1 MSAAPELDVF
11 SCPLDGIRLVE
22 ASAGTGKTWNICGL
36 YLRLLLERELPV
48 ESLLVVTFTKA
59 ATAELSG
66 RIRERIVETLQILEG
81 GTPGPDPFVPQL
93 LAHLAAAG
101 HAQEQLATRLRL
113 ALQTFDEA
121 AIFTIHGFCQRA
133 LADTPFAAG
142 LPYELELVED
152 DSALRLEATQDF
164 WRREVAGGD
173 LPPVLATHLLQ
184 SGDSPAAWAEILKR
198 HMARPCARALWDAE
212 TDEPVVGD
220 AAAPDALGAEGVDG
234 AADETGVS
242 GGVPPE
248 AGVGARLRADEARLQ
263 SAWAA
268 ARAAAGTLT
277 EAVAAVEAAL
287 GGLNANSYSPESVA
301 KAARQ
306 WADWLAAGDPLHPL
320 PGDKDSKLVLLT
332 ADTLAKRTTAAGRK
346 SGIAPPQHAFVD
358 LAAELLAA
366 RSAVDA
372 GCASARLHLLRRFV
386 EHTTAELRRRKG
398 EQRQIAFDDI
408 LWNAHQALHSGE
420 QPWLA
425 AALHA
430 RYPVA
435 LIDEFQDT
443 DPLQFGIFDRI
454 YRAEDRHGTLFLVG
468 DPKQAIYS
476 FRSADLFTYLA
487 ARDRTDARYTLRH
500 NQRSAPALI
509 EACNR
514 LFGANPAV
522 FMMPGLEYVQ
532 VGAGS
537 RPRPPLVDDTAP
549 AQLPPL
555 QLWRIPRDET
565 LEEGG
570 GAGDGG
576 RASQGGDAETRHHAD
591 EAHDVDSGPGVA
603 KGQTEAGAAGGTRL
617 PRAVAMQRAAHA
629 TAAEIARLLA
639 AGGEDRIRIGDD
651 PLAPADIAVLVR
663 SHGQGARMR
672 RALAAFGVGSVELSQ
687 ASVYHTDD
695 AEELERVL
703 LAIAEP
709 LRERRVKAAL
719 ATTAMGRDAAAL
731 ARLAADEAALLAT
744 LDAFARWRELW
755 LTRGFG
761 VMLRQWMSDEG
772 VATRLLARPDGERRL
787 TNLMHL
793 AELLQQD
800 AGSAAPEVLLRT
812 LASRRA
818 DARGGE
824 ATQLRLESDRNLVQ
838 IVTIHRAKGL
848 EYGVVFCP
856 FLFDGYSRGGSEG
869 PMRAWHDDDG
879 ALVLDYRAGAS
890 EDKAVKARIKHEQ
903 QAEDLRLIYVALTR
917 AVQRC
922 YLVVGSY
929 ASNSFGKTNHTE
941 AGRSLLNWMAA
952 GAGMD
957 AEAWAAHKPTP
968 ADIDAHW
975 RALVAASTLDGQPV
989 MALADLPDGHG
1000 AALPAPDTASQ
1011 RPRALRPP
1019 QVPAGWRV
1027 GSFSAL
1033 ISGAVHERAA
1043 QDHDASA
1050 LPVAEIRMLAEAAQT
1065 PLPQPVA
1072 ADDILRFPRGPS
1084 AGDCMHAMFEAAG
1097 FTEPTSWDA
1106 AIDGALA
1113 AHPQR
1118 LADEGR
1124 RGRRAVV
1131 GREDEESAPVRL
1143 ARMLRGLLA
1152 DVLATPLLPA
1162 GDGTAAPLRLDSV
1175 PRSRRLVEL
1184 GFHLPAPRLT
1194 AAQLNAWLA
1203 GQGYGVP
1210 RLAFADLDGYLKG
1223 FIDLVFEHDGRF
1235 WILDWKS
1242 NHLGDQPVDYAPAR
1256 LEAAMQAHGY
1266 HLQHLLYTVALHRHL
1281 GRSLPGY
1288 DYETHF
1294 GGVLYLFV
1302 RGVRPGWQLDGRPA
1316 GVFHHRCPVATL
1328 NALDALLSGRED
1340 RVAEETA

>member
-66 RIRERIVETLQILEG
+66 RIRERIVETLQVLEG

-93 LAHLAAAG
+93 LVHLAAVG
-101 HAQEQLATRLRL
+101 HAREQLATRLRL

-164 WRREVAGGD
+164 WRREVAGGG
-173 LPPVLATHLLQ
+173 LPVLLATHLLQ

-198 HMARPCARALWDAE
+198 HMARPCARPLWDE
-212 TDEPVVGD
+212 GTTGNGD
-220 AAAPDALGAEGVDG
+220 DMGAV
-234 AADETGVS
+234 
-242 GGVPPE
+242 
-248 AGVGARLRADEARLQ
+248 LHADEARLQ
-263 SAWAA
+263 SAYAA
-268 ARAAAGTLT
+268 ARAAAGTLFD
-277 EAVAAVEAAL
+277 AVAAAEAAL
-287 GGLNANSYSPESVA
+287 GGLNANSYSPESIA

-306 WADWLAAGDPLHPL
+306 WGDWLAAGDPLRPL
-320 PGDKDSKLVLLT
+320 PGGNDNKLALLA

-346 SGIAPPQHAFVD
+346 GGIAPPQHAFFD

-366 RSAVDA
+366 RGAVDA
-372 GCASARLHLLRRFV
+372 GCASARLRLLRRFV
-386 EHTTAELRRRKG
+386 DHTTAELRRRKG

-408 LWNAHQALHSGE
+408 LWNAHQALHSGD

-454 YRAEDRHGTLFLVG
+454 YRADDRHGTLFLVG

-537 RPRPPLVDDTAP
+537 RLRKPLHDDTAP
-549 AQLPPL
+549 APLPPL

-565 LEEGG
+565 LDENDG
-570 GAGDGG
+570 GAGDDE
-576 RASQGGDAETRHHAD
+576 DAGQARHN
-591 EAHDVDSGPGVA
+591 
-603 KGQTEAGAAGGTRL
+603 EAGGGEGDKAEEAEVGGGTRL
-617 PRAVAMQRAAHA
+617 PRAVAMHRAAHA
-629 TAAEIARLLA
+629 SAAEIARLLA
-639 AGGEDRIRIGDD
+639 AGGEGRIRIGDD

-672 RALAAFGVGSVELSQ
+672 RALATFGVGSVELSQ

-719 ATTAMGRDAAAL
+719 ATTAMGRDASSL

-772 VATRLLARPDGERRL
+772 VAARLLARPDGERRL

-800 AGSAAPEVLLRT
+800 AGSATPEVLLRT

-856 FLFDGYSRGGSEG
+856 FLFDGYARKGDEG
-869 PMRAWHDDDG
+869 PMRAWHDDEG
-879 ALVLDYRAGAS
+879 ELVLDYRAAA
-890 EDKAVKARIKHEQ
+890 DAATVKAVKARIRHEQ

-929 ASNSFGKTNHTE
+929 ASNSFGRTNHTE
-941 AGRSLLNWMAA
+941 AGRSLLNWMVA

-968 ADIDAHW
+968 AGTDAHW

-1000 AALPAPDTASQ
+1000 VPLPAPDTASQ
-1011 RPRALRPP
+1011 RPRAQRPP
-1019 QVPAGWRV
+1019 QVPAGWRI

-1033 ISGAVHERAA
+1033 ISGATHEPAA
-1043 QDHDASA
+1043 QDHDAGA
-1050 LPVAEIRMLAEAAQT
+1050 LPAGEIRMLADAAQT
-1065 PLPQPVA
+1065 ALPQPVA

-1084 AGDCMHAMFEAAG
+1084 AGDCMHAMFEAAD
-1097 FTEPTSWDA
+1097 FTDPASWDA

-1118 LADEGR
+1118 LADD
-1124 RGRRAVV
+1124 GRRAR
-1131 GREDEESAPVRL
+1131 GAAEARANEDAAPLRL

-1162 GDGTAAPLRLDSV
+1162 GDGAPLRLDSV
-1175 PRSRRLVEL
+1175 PHKRRLVEL

-1194 AAQLNAWLA
+1194 AVQLNAWLA
-1203 GQGYGVP
+1203 AQGYGVP

-1242 NHLGDQPVDYAPAR
+1242 NHLGDQPADYAPAR

-1281 GRSLPGY
+1281 GRSLAGY
-1288 DYETHF
+1288 DYQTHF

-1302 RGVRPGWQLDGRPA
+1302 RGVRPGWQLDGKPA
-1316 GVFHHRCPVATL
+1316 GVFHHRCPAATVH
-1328 NALDALLSGRED
+1328 ALDALLAGRDELIAEA
-1340 RVAEETA
+1340 VA

>member
-36 YLRLLLERELPV
+36 YLRLLLERALPV

-66 RIRERIVETLQILEG
+66 RIRERIVEALHVLEG

-101 HAQEQLATRLRL
+101 HAQDPLATRLRL

-184 SGDSPAAWAEILKR
+184 SGDSPEAWAEVLKR
-198 HMARPCARALWDAE
+198 HMARPCARPLWDEGTA
-212 TDEPVVGD
+212 GD
-220 AAAPDALGAEGVDG
+220 ADD
-234 AADETGVS
+234 TGS
-242 GGVPPE
+242 T
-248 AGVGARLRADEARLQ
+248 LRADAACLQ
-263 SAWAA
+263 SVHAK
-268 ARAAAGTLT
+268 ARAAADTLAD
-277 EAVAAVEAAL
+277 AVAAVEAAL
-287 GGLNANSYSPESVA
+287 GGLNAGSYTPESLA

-306 WADWLAAGDPLHPL
+306 WADWLAADDPLHPL
-320 PGDKDSKLVLLT
+320 PGDKDSKLALLA
-332 ADTLAKRTTAAGRK
+332 ADTLARRATAAGRK
-346 SGIAPPQHAFVD
+346 SGIAPPQHAFFE

-366 RSAVDA
+366 RGAVDA
-372 GCASARLHLLRRFV
+372 GCASARQRLLRRFV
-386 EHTTAELRRRKG
+386 EHTTSELRRRKA

-408 LWNAHQALHSGE
+408 LWNAHQALHSGA

-454 YRAEDRHGTLFLVG
+454 YRDADRHGTLFLVG

-487 ARDRTDARYTLRH
+487 ARARTDARYTLRH
-500 NQRSAPALI
+500 NQRSDPALI

-537 RPRPPLVDDTAP
+537 RPRTPLVDGTAP
-549 AQLPPL
+549 GPRPPL

-565 LEEGG
+565 LEEEEG
-570 GAGDGG
+570 
-576 RASQGGDAETRHHAD
+576 E
-591 EAHDVDSGPGVA
+591 E
-603 KGQTEAGAAGGTRL
+603 GGTRL
-617 PRAVAMQRAAHA
+617 PRALAMQRAAHA
-629 TAAEIARLLA
+629 SAAEIARLLA
-639 AGGEDRIRIGDD
+639 AGAAGRIRIGER
-651 PLAPADIAVLVR
+651 PLAPADVAVLVR

-695 AEELERVL
+695 AEELERLL
-703 LAIAEP
+703 LAIADP

-772 VATRLLARPDGERRL
+772 VAARLLARADGERRL

-800 AGSAAPEVLLRT
+800 AGSASPEVLLRT

-818 DARGGE
+818 DGKGAE

-848 EYGVVFCP
+848 EYGIVFCP

-869 PMRAWHDDDG
+869 PMRAWHDEDG
-879 ALVLDYRAGAS
+879 ELVLDYRAGAAA
-890 EDKAVKARIKHEQ
+890 DKAVKARIRSEQ

-917 AVQRC
+917 AVHRC

-929 ASNSFGKTNHTE
+929 ASNSFGRINHTE
-941 AGRSLLNWMAA
+941 AGRSLLNWMVA

-968 ADIDAHW
+968 AGTDAHW

-1000 AALPAPDTASQ
+1000 AALPAPDTARQ

-1019 QVPAGWRV
+1019 QVPAGWRI
-1027 GSFSAL
+1027 GSFTAL
-1033 ISGAVHERAA
+1033 LSGAAHEPSA
-1043 QDHDASA
+1043 QDHDAAA
-1050 LPVAEIRMLAEAAQT
+1050 LPAGEIRMLADGAEAAA
-1065 PLPQPVA
+1065 PQPLA
-1072 ADDILRFPRGPS
+1072 ADDILRFPRGPA
-1084 AGDCMHAMFEAAG
+1084 AGDCMHAMFEAAD
-1097 FTEPTSWDA
+1097 FTDPASWEA
-1106 AIDGALA
+1106 AITHALA

-1118 LADEGR
+1118 LAED
-1124 RGRRAVV
+1124 GRRAR
-1131 GREDEESAPVRL
+1131 GGTDARADDEAAQSRL
-1143 ARMLRGLLA
+1143 ARMLRGLLE
-1152 DVLATPLLPA
+1152 DVLATPLLAAAA
-1162 GDGTAAPLRLDSV
+1162 GGAPLRLD
-1175 PRSRRLVEL
+1175 RIARDRRLVEL
-1184 GFHLPAPRLT
+1184 GFHLPAPRLS

-1203 GQGYGVP
+1203 AQGYAAP

-1242 NHLGDQPVDYAPAR
+1242 NHLGDQPADYAPAR

-1281 GRSLPGY
+1281 GRSLAGY

-1316 GVFHHRCPVATL
+1316 GVFHHRCPAATL
-1328 NALDALLSGRED
+1328 QALDALLAGRDE
-1340 RVAEETA
+1340 RLAEAVA

>member
-66 RIRERIVETLQILEG
+66 RIRERIVETLQVLDG

-93 LAHLAAAG
+93 LAHLASAG
-101 HAQEQLATRLRL
+101 HGQERLATRLRL

-164 WRREVAGGD
+164 WRREVAGGG
-173 LPPVLATHLLQ
+173 LPALLATHLLQ
-184 SGDSPAAWAEILKR
+184 SGDSPEAWAEILKR
-198 HMARPCARALWDAE
+198 HMARPCARPLWDAE
-212 TDEPVVGD
+212 TGPPAAADAEPGAPASEAD
-220 AAAPDALGAEGVDG
+220 AAAPVAGGPGVG
-234 AADETGVS
+234 ERLAADEV
-242 GGVPPE
+242 
-248 AGVGARLRADEARLQ
+248 RLQ
-263 SAWAA
+263 SAYAA
-268 ARAAAGTLT
+268 VRAAAATLAP
-277 EAVAAVEAAL
+277 AVAAVEAAL
-287 GGLNANSYSPESVA
+287 GGLNANSYSPEAVA
-301 KAARQ
+301 RAARQ

-320 PGDKDSKLVLLT
+320 PRDKDSKLALLA

-346 SGIAPPQHAFVD
+346 QGIAPPQHAFFA

-366 RSAVDA
+366 RGAVDA
-372 GCASARLHLLRRFV
+372 GCAHARLRLLRRFV
-386 EHTTAELRRRKG
+386 EHTAAALRQRKR
-398 EQRQIAFDDI
+398 ERRQIAFDDI
-408 LWNAHQALHSGE
+408 LWNAHRALHDGE

-454 YRAEDRHGTLFLVG
+454 YRAGGRHGTLFLVG

-487 ARDRTDARYTLRH
+487 ARERTDSRYTLRH

-522 FMMPGLEYVQ
+522 FMMDGLDYVR

-537 RPRPPLVDDTAP
+537 RARAQLHDDTAAGP
-549 AQLPPL
+549 QAPL
-555 QLWRIPRDET
+555 QLWRIPRDERVD
-565 LEEGG
+565 EDEGEGG
-570 GAGDGG
+570 G
-576 RASQGGDAETRHHAD
+576 S
-591 EAHDVDSGPGVA
+591 
-603 KGQTEAGAAGGTRL
+603 RL
-617 PRAVAMQRAAHA
+617 LRAVALQRAALA

-639 AGGEDRIRIGDD
+639 AGAQGRVRIGDA

-719 ATTAMGRDAAAL
+719 ATAAMGRDAAAL
-731 ARLAADEAALLAT
+731 ARLAEDEGALLAT

-761 VMLRQWMSDEG
+761 VMLRQWMADEG
-772 VATRLLARPDGERRL
+772 VAARLLARPDGERRL

-812 LASRRA
+812 LAGRRA
-818 DARGGE
+818 ETGGGE

-848 EYGVVFCP
+848 EYGIVFCP
-856 FLFDGYSRGGSEG
+856 FLFDGYGRNGGEG
-869 PMRAWHDDDG
+869 AMRAWHDDDG
-879 ALVLDYRAGAS
+879 TLVLDYRAGAA
-890 EDKAVKARIKHEQ
+890 EDAEVKARLRREQ

-917 AVQRC
+917 AVHRC

-929 ASNSFGKTNHTE
+929 ASLSFGRRNHSE
-941 AGRSLLNWMAA
+941 GGRSLLNWMVA
-952 GAGMD
+952 GAGMS
-957 AEAWAAHKPTP
+957 AQEWAAHKPTP
-968 ADIDAHW
+968 AGTDAHW
-975 RALVAASTLDGQPV
+975 RALVAAAVLGGQPV
-989 MALADLPDGHG
+989 MQLSE
-1000 AALPAPDTASQ
+1000 LPAGEGAPLAPPAGAGQ
-1011 RPRALRPP
+1011 RPRAQRPP
-1019 QVPAGWRV
+1019 ALPSGWRV

-1033 ISGAVHERAA
+1033 ISGATHERAA
-1043 QDHDASA
+1043 QDYDAAA
-1050 LPVAEIRMLAEAAQT
+1050 LPARAIRLLAGEAPDA
-1065 PLPQPVA
+1065 PGALA
-1072 ADDILRFPRGPS
+1072 ADDRGVAPEGVGMPEHGGHDARDPQAGLRPWVPAADDVLRFPRGPS
-1084 AGDCMHAMFEAAG
+1084 AGDCMHALFEAIDFTDPAG
-1097 FTEPTSWDA
+1097 WDA
-1106 AIDGALA
+1106 AIDAALA
-1113 AHPQR
+1113 MHPQTLGDGAAAGGRGAEQAR
-1118 LADEGR
+1118 LR
-1124 RGRRAVV
+1124 
-1131 GREDEESAPVRL
+1131 
-1143 ARMLRGLLA
+1143 RMLRGLLE
-1152 DVLATPLLPA
+1152 DVLATPLRAAEGEAPA
-1162 GDGTAAPLRLDSV
+1162 LRLGEL
-1175 PRSRRLVEL
+1175 PRARRLVEL
-1184 GFHLPAPRLT
+1184 GFHLPAPRLS
-1194 AAQLNAWLA
+1194 ADQLNAWLA
-1203 GQGYGVP
+1203 AQGYGVP

-1223 FIDLVFEHDGRF
+1223 FIDLVFEHGGRF
-1235 WILDWKS
+1235 WVLDWKS
-1242 NHLGDQPVDYAPAR
+1242 NHLGDQPEDYAPAR
-1256 LEAAMQAHGY
+1256 LELAMQAHGY
-1266 HLQHLLYTVALHRHL
+1266 HLQHLIYSVALHRHL
-1281 GRSLPGY
+1281 ARSLPGY
-1288 DYETHF
+1288 DPARHF
-1294 GGVLYLFV
+1294 GGALYLFV
-1302 RGVRPGWQLDGRPA
+1302 RGVRPRWRIDGQPA
-1316 GVFHHRCPVATL
+1316 GVFHHRCPPATL
-1328 NALDALLSGRED
+1328 LALDALLAA
-1340 RVAEETA
+1340 RVQATALETA

>member
-11 SCPLDGIRLVE
+11 SCPLDGVRLVE

-36 YLRLLLERELPV
+36 YLRLLLERALPV

-66 RIRERIVETLQILEG
+66 RIRERIVETLQVLDG
-81 GTPGPDPFVPQL
+81 GTPGPDPFVSNL

-101 HAQEQLATRLRL
+101 HAREQLATRLRL

-164 WRREVAGGD
+164 WRREVAGGG
-173 LPPVLATHLLQ
+173 LPALLATHLLQ
-184 SGDSPAAWAEILKR
+184 SGDSPEGWAEILKR
-198 HMARPCARALWDAE
+198 HMSRPCARPLWDEGTA
-212 TDEPVVGD
+212 
-220 AAAPDALGAEGVDG
+220 AEGTEADG
-234 AADETGVS
+234 
-242 GGVPPE
+242 
-248 AGVGARLRADEARLQ
+248 GVGAALAADEARLQ
-263 SAWAA
+263 SAYAA
-268 ARAAAGTLT
+268 ARAVAGTLG
-277 EAVAAVEAAL
+277 EAIAAVEAAL
-287 GGLNANSYSPESVA
+287 GGLNANSYKSESVA

-306 WADWLAAGDPLHPL
+306 WADWLAAGDALHPL
-320 PGDKDSKLVLLT
+320 PGGNDGKLALLT
-332 ADTLAKRTTAAGRK
+332 ADTLAAKTTAAGRK
-346 SGIAPPQHAFVD
+346 SGIAPPRHAFFD
-358 LAAELLAA
+358 PAAELLAA
-366 RSAVDA
+366 RSAVDTH
-372 GCASARLHLLRRFV
+372 CATARLRLLRRFV
-386 EHTTAELRRRKG
+386 EHTTAELRRRKA
-398 EQRQIAFDDI
+398 EHRQIAFDDI
-408 LWNAHQALHSGE
+408 LWNAHRALHAGD

-487 ARDRTDARYTLRH
+487 ARDRTDTRYTLRH

-522 FMMPGLEYVQ
+522 FMMPGLEYVH

-537 RPRPPLVDDTAP
+537 RQRTPLVDDTAP
-549 AQLPPL
+549 GPLPPL

-565 LEEGG
+565 LDE
-570 GAGDGG
+570 GDG
-576 RASQGGDAETRHHAD
+576 R
-591 EAHDVDSGPGVA
+591 
-603 KGQTEAGAAGGTRL
+603 AGAAAGEGNDEGEGAEAGGGTRL
-617 PRAVAMQRAAHA
+617 PRAQVMHRAAHA
-629 TAAEIARLLA
+629 AAAEIARLLA
-639 AGGEDRIRIGDD
+639 AGADGHIHIGDD
-651 PLAPADIAVLVR
+651 ALAPADIAVLVR

-719 ATTAMGRDAAAL
+719 ATATMGRDAAAL

-772 VATRLLARPDGERRL
+772 VATRLLARADGERRL

-856 FLFDGYSRGGSEG
+856 FLFDGYARGGSDG

-879 ALVLDYRAGAS
+879 ELVLDYRAEAAA
-890 EDKAVKARIKHEQ
+890 DKAVKARIKYEQ

-917 AVQRC
+917 AVHRC

-929 ASNSFGKTNHTE
+929 ASTSFGKINHTE
-941 AGRSLLNWMAA
+941 AGRSLLNWMVA

-968 ADIDAHW
+968 AGTDAHW
-975 RALVAASTLDGQPV
+975 RALVAASSLDGQPV

-1011 RPRALRPP
+1011 RPRAQRPP
-1019 QVPAGWRV
+1019 QVPPGWRI

-1050 LPVAEIRMLAEAAQT
+1050 LPAGEIRILAEPSEA
-1065 PLPQPVA
+1065 PSPQPVP

-1084 AGDCMHAMFEAAG
+1084 AGDCMHAMFEAAD
-1097 FTEPTSWDA
+1097 FTDAASWDV

-1124 RGRRAVV
+1124 RVRSAAAGRQQ
-1131 GREDEESAPVRL
+1131 EDEPAPVRL
-1143 ARMLRGLLA
+1143 ARMLRSLLA

-1162 GDGTAAPLRLDSV
+1162 GAAGAGAAPLRLDSV
-1175 PRSRRLVEL
+1175 PQDRRLVEL

-1203 GQGYGVP
+1203 AQGYGVP
-1210 RLAFADLDGYLKG
+1210 RLAFSDLDGYLKG

-1242 NHLGDQPVDYAPAR
+1242 NHLGEQPEDYAPAR
-1256 LEAAMQAHGY
+1256 MEAAMQAHGY

-1281 GRSLPGY
+1281 GRSLAGY

-1302 RGVRPGWQLDGRPA
+1302 RGVRPGWQLDGQPT
-1316 GVFHHRCPVATL
+1316 GVFHHCCPAATL
-1328 NALDALLSGRED
+1328 NALDALLSGQEIAI
-1340 RVAEETA
+1340 AEELA

>member
-36 YLRLLLERELPV
+36 YLRLLLERALPV

-66 RIRERIVETLQILEG
+66 RIRERIVETLQVLDG

-101 HAQEQLATRLRL
+101 HAQEAIATRLRL

-164 WRREVAGGD
+164 WRREVAGGG
-173 LPPVLATHLLQ
+173 LPPLLAAHLLQ
-184 SGDSPAAWAEILKR
+184 SGDGPEAWAEILKR
-198 HMARPCARALWDAE
+198 HMARPCARALWDAK
-212 TDEPVVGD
+212 TDEDSAGAD
-220 AAAPDALGAEGVDG
+220 ASASDAGAAAHGAGEAGGTSPD
-234 AADETGVS
+234 TGEMS
-242 GGVPPE
+242 PDT
-248 AGVGARLRADEARLQ
+248 GVGARLQADEARLQ
-263 SAWAA
+263 AA
-268 ARAAAGTLT
+268 YATARAAAGTLGD
-277 EAVAAVEAAL
+277 AVAAVEAAL

-301 KAARQ
+301 RAARH

-320 PGDKDSKLVLLT
+320 PGDKDSKLALLT

-346 SGIAPPQHAFVD
+346 GGIAPPQHAFFD
-358 LAAELLAA
+358 LAGELLAA
-366 RSAVDA
+366 RATVDA
-372 GCASARLHLLRRFV
+372 QCASARLRLLRRFV
-386 EHTTAELRRRKG
+386 EHTTAELRRRKA
-398 EQRQIAFDDI
+398 ERRQIAFDDI
-408 LWNAHQALHSGE
+408 LWNAHRALHDGL

-454 YRAEDRHGTLFLVG
+454 YHAEDRHGTLFLVG

-509 EACNR
+509 DACNR

-522 FMMPGLEYVQ
+522 FMMDGLDYVQ

-537 RPRPPLVDDTAP
+537 RPRKPLVDDTAP
-549 AQLPPL
+549 GEVPPL
-555 QLWRIPRDET
+555 QLWRIPRDEAREDEG
-565 LEEGG
+565 EE
-570 GAGDGG
+570 
-576 RASQGGDAETRHHAD
+576 
-591 EAHDVDSGPGVA
+591 
-603 KGQTEAGAAGGTRL
+603 GGTRL
-617 PRAVAMQRAAHA
+617 ARAVAMQRAAHA
-629 TAAEIARLLA
+629 SAAEIARLLA
-639 AGGEDRIRIGDD
+639 AGAEGRIRIGERS
-651 PLAPADIAVLVR
+651 LAPADIAVLVR

-731 ARLAADEAALLAT
+731 ARLAADETALLAT

-761 VMLRQWMSDEG
+761 VMLRQWMTDEG
-772 VATRLLARPDGERRL
+772 VAARLLARPDGERRL

-800 AGSAAPEVLLRT
+800 AGGATPEVLLRT
-812 LASRRA
+812 LATRRA
-818 DARGGE
+818 DGKGGE

-856 FLFDGYSRGGSEG
+856 FLFDGHARKGDEG
-869 PMRAWHDDDG
+869 PMRAWHDDG
-879 ALVLDYRAGAS
+879 GELVLDYRAGAAT
-890 EDKAVKARIKHEQ
+890 DKAVKARIRHEQ

-917 AVQRC
+917 AVHRC

-929 ASNSFGKTNHTE
+929 ASHSFGRINHTE
-941 AGRSLLNWMAA
+941 AGRSLLNWMVA

-968 ADIDAHW
+968 AGTDAHW
-975 RALVAASTLDGQPV
+975 RALVAASSMDGRPV
-989 MALADLPDGHG
+989 MALDDLPEGHG
-1000 AALPAPDTASQ
+1000 AALPAPDTAGQ
-1011 RPRALRPP
+1011 RPRAQRPP
-1019 QVPAGWRV
+1019 QLPAGWRI

-1033 ISGAVHERAA
+1033 LSGAAHERAA

-1050 LPVAEIRMLAEAAQT
+1050 LPAAEIRMLADEGPDRAAA
-1065 PLPQPVA
+1065 PPPVA
-1072 ADDILRFPRGPS
+1072 ADDILRFPRGPA
-1084 AGDCMHAMFEAAG
+1084 AGDCMHAMFEAAD
-1097 FTEPTSWDA
+1097 FTDPASWEA
-1106 AIDGALA
+1106 AIARALA

-1118 LADEGR
+1118 LAEGGREEGR
-1124 RGRRAVV
+1124 RARGAAAARA
-1131 GREDEESAPVRL
+1131 GEDGGDARL
-1143 ARMLRGLLA
+1143 GRMLRGLLA

-1162 GDGTAAPLRLDSV
+1162 DETRATLRLDSV
-1175 PRSRRLVEL
+1175 PSGRRLVEL

-1203 GQGYGVP
+1203 ARGYGVP

-1235 WILDWKS
+1235 WVLDWKS
-1242 NHLGDQPVDYAPAR
+1242 NHLGDRPEDYAPAR

-1288 DYETHF
+1288 DYDAHF

-1302 RGVRPGWQLDGRPA
+1302 RGVRPGWRVDGRPA
-1316 GVFHHRCPVATL
+1316 GVFHHRCPAATL
-1328 NALDALLSGRED
+1328 HALDALLAGRDEP
-1340 RVAEETA
+1340 VAEGVA

>member
-11 SCPLDGIRLVE
+11 SCPLDGVRLVE

-59 ATAELSG
+59 ATAELSA
-66 RIRERIVETLQILEG
+66 RIRERIVDILQVLDG
-81 GTPGPDPFVPQL
+81 GMSGPDPFVAQL

-101 HAQEQLATRLRL
+101 HAREQLATRLRL

-164 WRREVAGGD
+164 WRREVAGGG
-173 LPPVLATHLLQ
+173 LPALLATHLLQ

-198 HMARPCARALWDAE
+198 HMARPCARPLWDAG
-212 TDEPVVGD
+212 TDEDGAGGVGPDASALDGAD
-220 AAAPDALGAEGVDG
+220 AAAADAVANGAGETSGVRS
-234 AADETGVS
+234 A
-242 GGVPPE
+242 
-248 AGVGARLRADEARLQ
+248 AGVGAALAADEARLQ
-263 SAWAA
+263 SAYAA
-268 ARAAAGTLT
+268 ARAAADTLV
-277 EAVAAVEAAL
+277 EAVGAVEAAL

-306 WADWLAAGDPLHPL
+306 WADWLAAGDGLHPL
-320 PGDKDSKLVLLT
+320 PGDKDSKLALLT
-332 ADTLAKRTTAAGRK
+332 ADTLAKRSTAAGRK
-346 SGIAPPQHAFVD
+346 SGIAPPQHAFFA

-366 RSAVDA
+366 RSTVDTH
-372 GCASARLHLLRRFV
+372 CARARLRLLRRFV
-386 EHTTAELRRRKG
+386 EHTTAELRRRKA
-398 EQRQIAFDDI
+398 EHRQIAFDDI
-408 LWNAHQALHSGE
+408 LWNAHRALHSGD

-454 YRAEDRHGTLFLVG
+454 YHAEDRHGTLFLVG

-487 ARDRTDARYTLRH
+487 ARDRTDTRYTLRH

-522 FMMPGLEYVQ
+522 FMMPGLEYVN

-537 RPRPPLVDDTAP
+537 RPRTPLVDDTAP
-549 AQLPPL
+549 GPLPPL

-565 LEEGG
+565 LDE
-570 GAGDGG
+570 GDG
-576 RASQGGDAETRHHAD
+576 R
-591 EAHDVDSGPGVA
+591 
-603 KGQTEAGAAGGTRL
+603 AGAAAGEGNDEGEGAEAGGGTRL
-617 PRAVAMQRAAHA
+617 PRAQAMQRAAHA

-639 AGGEDRIRIGDD
+639 AGADGHIRIGDD

-719 ATTAMGRDAAAL
+719 ATATMGRDATSL

-755 LTRGFG
+755 LSRGFG
-761 VMLRQWMSDEG
+761 VMLRQWMSEEG
-772 VATRLLARPDGERRL
+772 VATRLLARADGERRL

-800 AGSAAPEVLLRT
+800 AGSVAPEVLLRT

-856 FLFDGYSRGGSEG
+856 FLFDGYARGGSDG

-879 ALVLDYRAGAS
+879 ELVLDYRAETAA
-890 EDKAVKARIKHEQ
+890 DKAVKARIKYEQ

-917 AVQRC
+917 AVHRC
-922 YLVVGSY
+922 YLAVGSY
-929 ASNSFGKTNHTE
+929 ASTSFGKINHTE

-968 ADIDAHW
+968 AGTDAHW

-1000 AALPAPDTASQ
+1000 AALPAPDTTSQ
-1011 RPRALRPP
+1011 RPRAQRPP
-1019 QVPAGWRV
+1019 QVPPGWRI

-1050 LPVAEIRMLAEAAQT
+1050 LPAGEIRMLAEPSEA
-1065 PLPQPVA
+1065 PSPQPVP

-1084 AGDCMHAMFEAAG
+1084 AGDCMHAMFEAAD
-1097 FTEPTSWDA
+1097 FTDPASWDA

-1124 RGRRAVV
+1124 RARSAAAGRQ
-1131 GREDEESAPVRL
+1131 EDEPAPVRL

-1152 DVLATPLLPA
+1152 AVLATPLLPA
-1162 GDGTAAPLRLDSV
+1162 GDGGAPLRLDSV
-1175 PRSRRLVEL
+1175 PPKRRLVEL

-1203 GQGYGVP
+1203 AQGYGVP
-1210 RLAFADLDGYLKG
+1210 RLAFSDLDGYLKG

-1235 WILDWKS
+1235 WIVDWKS
-1242 NHLGDQPVDYAPAR
+1242 NHLGDHPEDYAPAR

-1302 RGVRPGWQLDGRPA
+1302 RGVRPDWQLAGQPA
-1316 GVFHHRCPVATL
+1316 GVFHHRCPAATVH
-1328 NALDALLSGRED
+1328 ALDGLLSARED
-1340 RVAEETA
+1340 RLAEEAA